1 MTGRELRAVWY
12 VGLTEVESCSAQ
24 DLAAWT
30 QKMGR
35 DPDAFGL
42 YRTEF
47 DGTQTH
53 EADYPSSPRL
63 AKEGTA

>member
-1 MTGRELRAVWY
+1 MTGGTRELRAVWY
-12 VGLTEVESCSAQ
+12 LGQDGAESCSAQ

-30 QKMGR
+30 VKMGR

-42 YRTEF
+42 YRNEL

-53 EADYPSSPRL
+53 ERDYPM
-63 AKEGTA
+63 EGTR